1 MVITSRYCYNKAQK
15 ASKND
20 PLYREVRGTGD
31 EFMSDPYFDQIQ
43 GGLIVSCQAL
53 EDEPLHGGDTM
64 AKMALAAEQGG
75 AVGIRANSVHDIA
88 AIKQVTRLPI
98 IGIIKR
104 DYPDSGVYITPTL
117 REVKELMEVG
127 VDVIALD
134 ATPSPR
140 PGGET
145 LEELVAYMKRSG
157 QKVMAD
163 ISTLAEAVQAESL
176 GVDCVSTT
184 LSGYTP
190 YSPQQQEPDLAL
202 LQEAVGRI
210 RIPVIGEGRINT
222 PDQAAQCLKLGAH
235 AVVVGSAI
243 TRPKLITE
251 KFASAVR
258 GTRGG
263 QTR

>member
-1 MVITSRYCYNKAQK
+1 MGNH
-15 ASKND
+15 
-20 PLYREVRGTGD
+20 
-31 EFMSDPYFDQIQ
+31 YFEQIR

-75 AVGIRANSVHDIA
+75 AIGIRANSVHDIA
-88 AIKQVTRLPI
+88 EIKRVTKLPI

-104 DYPDSGVYITPTL
+104 DYDDSGVYITPTI
-117 REVKELMEVG
+117 REVRELMEVG

-134 ATPSPR
+134 ATRSLR

-145 LEELVAYMKRSG
+145 LEELVSYMREQG

-163 ISTLAEAVQAESL
+163 ISTIEEALYAESI
-176 GVDCVSTT
+176 GVSCISTT

-190 YSPQQQEPDLAL
+190 YSPQQKEPDFDL
-202 LQEAVGRI
+202 LREAVSKV

-222 PDQAAQCLKLGAH
+222 PEQAALCLKVGAH

-243 TRPKLITE
+243 TRPQLITE
-251 KFASAVR
+251 KFAYAVR
-258 GTRGG
+258 EVRNG
-263 QTR
+263 QTH

>member
-1 MVITSRYCYNKAQK
+1 M
-15 ASKND
+15 
-20 PLYREVRGTGD
+20 GD
-31 EFMSDPYFDQIQ
+31 SYFQQIH

-75 AVGIRANSVHDIA
+75 AIGIRANSVHDIA
-88 AIKQVTRLPI
+88 AIKRVTRLPI

-104 DYPDSGVYITPTL
+104 DYDDSGVYITPTL
-117 REVKELMEVG
+117 REVRELMATG

-134 ATPSPR
+134 ATRSPR
-140 PGGET
+140 PHGET
-145 LEELVAYMKRSG
+145 LEELVAYMKEHG

-163 ISTLAEAVQAESL
+163 ISTLEEALYAESL
-176 GVDCVSTT
+176 GVDCISTT

-190 YSPQQQEPDLAL
+190 YSPQQKDPDFAL
-202 LQEAVGRI
+202 LQEAVRRI
-210 RIPVIGEGRINT
+210 SIPVIGEGRINT
-222 PDQAAQCLKLGAH
+222 PEQAAFCLKLGAH

-258 GTRGG
+258 EALKGEAH
-263 QTR
+263 

>member
-1 MVITSRYCYNKAQK
+1 MPNRWKNEPPAVRQVQK
-15 ASKND
+15 ENVSMGNH
-20 PLYREVRGTGD
+20 
-31 EFMSDPYFDQIQ
+31 YFEQIR

-75 AVGIRANSVHDIA
+75 AIGIRANSVHDIA
-88 AIKQVTRLPI
+88 EIKRVTKLPI

-104 DYPDSGVYITPTL
+104 DYDDSGVYITPTI
-117 REVKELMEVG
+117 REVRELMEVG

-134 ATPSPR
+134 ATRSLR

-145 LEELVAYMKRSG
+145 LEELVSYMREQG

-163 ISTLAEAVQAESL
+163 ISTIEEALYAESI
-176 GVDCVSTT
+176 GVSCISTT

-190 YSPQQQEPDLAL
+190 YSPQQKEPDFDL
-202 LQEAVGRI
+202 LREAVSKV

-222 PDQAAQCLKLGAH
+222 PEQAALCLKVGAH

-243 TRPKLITE
+243 TRPQLITE
-251 KFASAVR
+251 KFAYAVR
-258 GTRGG
+258 EVRNG
-263 QTR
+263 QTH

>member
-1 MVITSRYCYNKAQK
+1 MEDSYFQK
-15 ASKND
+15 
-20 PLYREVRGTGD
+20 V
-31 EFMSDPYFDQIQ
+31 Q

-75 AVGIRANSVHDIA
+75 AIGIRANSIHDIA
-88 AIKQVTRLPI
+88 AIKQATRLPI

-104 DYPDSGVYITPTL
+104 DYDDSRVYITPTL
-117 REVKELMEVG
+117 REVRELMEVG

-134 ATPSPR
+134 ATRNRR
-140 PGGET
+140 PHSER
-145 LEELVAYMKRSG
+145 LEELVAYMKTHG

-163 ISTLAEAVQAESL
+163 ISTLEEALYAESI
-176 GVDCVSTT
+176 GVDCISTT

-190 YSPQQQEPDLAL
+190 YSPQQKEPDYEL
-202 LQEAVGRI
+202 LQEAVRRI

-222 PDQAAQCLKLGAH
+222 PEQAAFCLKLGAH

-251 KFASAVR
+251 RFALAVR
-258 GTRGG
+258 EALKGETH
-263 QTR
+263 